1 MKKFAMIAILVLA
14 GCSKQQLQPGEP
26 SGKASVN
33 GYSDSAIVTLHDGD
47 SYTIRQGSVEI
58 EAVCRYTT
66 YNTKGQDK
74 AFADHCLKALPVGQE
89 IKVKRG
95 EGDWLFADWETGN
108 TQWHMGLNV
117 GKEELKK

>member
-1 MKKFAMIAILVLA
+1 MIKVVVLIGCLVSVSC
-14 GCSKQQLQPGEP
+14 GCSNRPDKP
-26 SGKASVN
+26 SAN
-33 GYSDSAIVTLHDGD
+33 GYSDSAVITLHDCD
-47 SYTIRQGSVEI
+47 NYTIRQGNVEI
-58 EAVCRYTT
+58 QAVCRYTT

-74 AFADHCLKALPVGQE
+74 AFDDHCLKALPVGQE

-95 EGDWLFADWETGN
+95 EGDWLFANWETDN